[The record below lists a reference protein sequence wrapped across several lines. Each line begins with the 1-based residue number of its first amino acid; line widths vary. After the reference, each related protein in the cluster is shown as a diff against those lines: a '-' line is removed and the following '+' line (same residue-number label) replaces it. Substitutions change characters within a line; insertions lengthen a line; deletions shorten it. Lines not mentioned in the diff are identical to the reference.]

1 MEPRRCG
8 VHGLVV
14 GADDRCVVCR
24 RGDPVV
30 GAATRS
36 QEWPLVIA
44 LSFFAALLVFS
55 GGYWLTRK
63 LATMNAPPQLPT
75 AVALPPPT
83 AEPEPE
89 SPIATPIRRADPSR
103 PQPGDEA
110 QRPPDRPKELTVDEL
125 ERLKRGVKITMYM
138 TGPCTLCSTAR
149 TFLKNKRYRLTEL
162 DIDASPTDKVLLESV
177 NPAGTVP
184 TFDVEGKVLI
194 GYDRQSLD
202 KAIED
207 VARARAK

>member
-24 RGDPVV
+24 RGDPAT
-30 GAATRS
+30 GAAKTS

-63 LATMNAPPQLPT
+63 LATNNTVPPVPP
-75 AVALPPPT
+75 AMAPPT
-83 AEPEPE
+83 ASEPEAE
-89 SPIATPIRRADPSR
+89 YQDTTPLRRPAQPPR
-103 PQPGDEA
+103 PGDEA
-110 QRPPDRPKELTVDEL
+110 QRPPEKPKELSAEEVEQ
-125 ERLKRGVKITMYM
+125 LKRGVKVTMYM

-149 TFLKNKRYRLTEL
+149 AFLRSRRYKLSEL
-162 DIDASPTDKVLLESV
+162 DIDASPTDKVLLEAV
-177 NPAGTVP
+177 NPAASVP
-184 TFDVEGKVLI
+184 TFDVEGKILI
-194 GYDRQSLD
+194 GYDRQILD

-207 VARARAK
+207 AARAKN

>member
-24 RGDPVV
+24 RGDP
-30 GAATRS
+30 ATGSAKTS

-63 LATMNAPPQLPT
+63 LATNNAVPIVPPAMAPPAPSE
-75 AVALPPPT
+75 
-83 AEPEPE
+83 AEAEYKDT
-89 SPIATPIRRADPSR
+89 TPIRRQAQPPR
-103 PQPGDEA
+103 PGDEA
-110 QRPPDRPKELTVDEL
+110 QRPPEKPKELTQDEL
-125 ERLKRGVKITMYM
+125 EQMKRGVKVTMYM
-138 TGPCTLCSTAR
+138 TGPCSLCSTAR
-149 TFLKNKRYRLTEL
+149 TFLRGRRYKLTEL
-162 DIDASPTDKVLLESV
+162 DIDASPTDKVLLEAV
-177 NPAGTVP
+177 NPAASVP
-184 TFDVEGKVLI
+184 TFDIEGKVLI
-194 GYDRQSLD
+194 GYDRQILD

-207 VARARAK
+207 AARSKN

>member
-24 RGDPVV
+24 RGDPAI
-30 GAATRS
+30 GSAKTS

-63 LATMNAPPQLPT
+63 LATMNAPPPIATVVTVQE
-75 AVALPPPT
+75 PT

-89 SPIATPIRRADPSR
+89 IRDTTPIRRPTEAPR
-103 PQPGDEA
+103 PGLDAP
-110 QRPPDRPKELTVDEL
+110 RPPEKPKELTVDEL
-125 ERLKRGVKITMYM
+125 ERLKRSVKVTMYM
-138 TGPCTLCSTAR
+138 TGPCSLCSTAR
-149 TFLKNKRYRLTEL
+149 TFLRGRRYKLTEL

-177 NPAGTVP
+177 NPAASVP

-194 GYDRQSLD
+194 GYDRQILD
-202 KAIED
+202 KTIED
-207 VARARAK
+207 AARARAN

>member
-24 RGDPVV
+24 RGDPALGV
-30 GAATRS
+30 AKTS

-63 LATMNAPPQLPT
+63 LATMNAPPPLPAPV
-75 AVALPPPT
+75 AVLEPSS
-83 AEPEPE
+83 EPEPE
-89 SPIATPIRRADPSR
+89 YRDTTPIRRPAA
-103 PQPGDEA
+103 QPGQPGAEA
-110 QRPPDRPKELTVDEL
+110 TRPPDRPVQLSQDEL
-125 ERLKRGVKITMYM
+125 EQLKRSVKVTMYM

-149 TFLKNKRYRLTEL
+149 TFLRARRYKLTEL
-162 DIDASPTDKVLLESV
+162 DIDASPTDKVLLEAV
-177 NPAGTVP
+177 NPAASVP

-194 GYDRQSLD
+194 GYDRQILD

-207 VARARAK
+207 AARARSK

>member
-24 RGDPVV
+24 RGDPALGV
-30 GAATRS
+30 AKTS

-63 LATMNAPPQLPT
+63 LAVMNAPPPVPAPVAAPEPT
-75 AVALPPPT
+75 S
-83 AEPEPE
+83 EPEPE
-89 SPIATPIRRADPSR
+89 YRDTTPINR
-103 PQPGDEA
+103 PVAQQPRPGDEA
-110 QRPPDRPKELTVDEL
+110 QRPPEKPKELSQEEL
-125 ERLKRGVKITMYM
+125 ERLKRGVKVTMYM

-149 TFLKNKRYRLTEL
+149 TFLRGRRYKLTEL
-162 DIDASPTDKVLLESV
+162 DIDASPTDKVLLEAV
-177 NPAGTVP
+177 NPAASVP

-194 GYDRQSLD
+194 GYDRQILD
-202 KAIED
+202 KTIED
-207 VARARAK
+207 AAKARAN

>member
-30 GAATRS
+30 GVATKS

-63 LATMNAPPQLPT
+63 LATMNAPPKLPT

-89 SPIATPIRRADPSR
+89 SPNATPIRRADPAR

-125 ERLKRGVKITMYM
+125 EQLKRGVKVTMYM

-149 TFLKNKRYRLTEL
+149 TFLKTKRYRLTEL